1 MAKMSKKDLEDIIS
15 RDKPGFSIVERE
27 TPPTNADADAD
38 AVDAGDAG
46 DAGEGLDLDE
56 LRRRYLG
63 DDAARQA
70 TEAGADAA
78 GDVPPAADG
87 DTGDDT
93 DDEIVVLTPGGTPA
107 DPWAPGPGRKSVV
120 VSGKE
125 RRVIAEQG

>member
-27 TPPTNADADAD
+27 TPPTADADAID
-38 AVDAGDAG
+38 GGDAG
-46 DAGEGLDLDE
+46 SAGDGLDLDE

-63 DDAARQA
+63 DDAATQA
-70 TEAGADAA
+70 TEAGAGAA
-78 GDVPPAADG
+78 GDEAPAAED